1 LDRKIKSL
9 LFEEKEAESFENY
22 LLDTLEKIESIFI
35 NEINEENEEEEEDE
49 KEKKEENNIIKDK
62 EKEKENKNDLNN
74 ELDDADFEENEEIK
88 LIDINDISESE
99 KIFLNKY
106 YKSLRQKNKI
116 IIEDKSLKNNK
127 NAKLSLIRYLLFSY
141 IQGSRILNAKIKE
154 EINKYEIKFNYY
166 TPDFSI
172 YYINPNNC
180 IDVIRVYRRHKLLEF
195 INKYNLRISLYINH
209 TIDFDDDDLNEGNI
223 DFD

>member
-1 LDRKIKSL
+1 MKKVESL
-9 LFEEKEAESFENY
+9 REKDKEN
-22 LLDTLEKIESIFI
+22 KNNI
-35 NEINEENEEEEEDE
+35 NNDDNNGDNNNNNDE
-49 KEKKEENNIIKDK
+49 QSKIIKDK

-74 ELDDADFEENEEIK
+74 ELDDADFEENEEIR

-127 NAKLSLIRYLLFSY
+127 NTKLSLIRYLLFSY
-141 IQGSRILNAKIKE
+141 NQGTRILNAKIKE

-166 TPDFSI
+166 TPDFSM

-195 INKYNLRISLYINH
+195 INKYDLRISLYINH